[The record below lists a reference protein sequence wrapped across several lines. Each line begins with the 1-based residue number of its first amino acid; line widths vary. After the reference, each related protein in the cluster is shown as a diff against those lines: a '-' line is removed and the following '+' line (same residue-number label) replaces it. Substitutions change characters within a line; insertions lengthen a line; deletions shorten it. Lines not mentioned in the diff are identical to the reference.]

1 VDAVKL
7 NRQDAASVRTV
18 QLMDELFA
26 IDREAR
32 EAQMDH
38 AACHQLRQAKAPP
51 LLDQIREHILATSKT
66 LAAYVCGTPI
76 ALIGFIDQNSQWFKS
91 RVGWDVDKIPRGASL
106 CAQTILQSEVLVV
119 SDTLA
124 AEQMKASPLA
134 THGGVRFY
142 AGVPLLTEGGYA
154 L

>member
-1 VDAVKL
+1 LKSSAGI
-7 NRQDAASVRTV
+7 RSSV
-18 QLMDELFA
+18 
-26 IDREAR
+26 
-32 EAQMDH
+32 
-38 AACHQLRQAKAPP
+38 
-51 LLDQIREHILATSKT
+51 LLLKECFDNITH
-66 LAAYVCGTPI
+66 LAAYVRGTPI

-91 RVGWDVDKIPRGASL
+91 RVGWDVDEIPRGASL
-106 CAQTILQSEVLVV
+106 CAQTILQSEALVV